1 MTVRRKSNRPKSN
14 MGDVITGFGIAG
26 GAGAVGG
33 YVAGK
38 LHKRVT
44 SKAKKLTEGLAKGGT
59 KMILK
64 DALGAN
70 LTSQESYLLKK
81 KKKKK

>member
-1 MTVRRKSNRPKSN
+1 MTVPKKSNRPKSN
-14 MGDVITGFGIAG
+14 MGDIIKGFGLAG
-26 GAGAVGG
+26 GAAAAVGG
-33 YVAGK
+33 YGAGK

-70 LTSQESYLLKK
+70 MTSQESYLLKK
-81 KKKKK
+81 KKKK